1 MMRPERKQLVGLLPV
16 DPTDVLEEGAQV
28 TLAARPRVGTPA
40 LGHVTSAYWSAAL
53 GRLIALAL
61 VADGRSRIG
70 TRLNVPMPAG
80 DVAVDVVSPVFV
92 DPKGERLHG

>member
-1 MMRPERKQLVGLLPV
+1 VRGGRKQLVGLLLL
-16 DPTDVLEEGAQV
+16 DPLGLLEEGAQV
-28 TLAARPRVGTPA
+28 TADARPRVGTPA

-61 VADGRSRIG
+61 VADGRARIG
-70 TRLNVPMPAG
+70 TRLNVPMPGG
-80 DVAVDVVSPVFV
+80 DVAVEVVAPVFV